1 MKKLIYVLAAVKF
14 ALPFLLQNAVYE
26 PHRDEFLYLAE
37 ARHMAWGYL
46 ELPPVL
52 SVLSFISNLF
62 GGGLFWIKF
71 WPSLGGALTYVLV
84 GRMIPFDRWRALCAF
99 IGLAAICVRL
109 LFACAFHA
117 ATQLP

>member
-84 GRMIPFDRWRALCAF
+84 GRMILLIGGGRFALLL
-99 IGLAAICVRL
+99 GLPPGCW
-109 LFACAFHA
+109 
-117 ATQLP
+117 

>member
-14 ALPFLLQNAVYE
+14 VLPFLLQNAVYE

-52 SVLSFISNLF
+52 SALSFISNLF
-62 GGGLFWIKF
+62 GGSLFWIKL

-84 GRMIPFDRWRALCAF
+84 GRMILLIGGVRFALLLGWLPFVFGYFLHVHF
-99 IGLAAICVRL
+99 MLQPNFL
-109 LFACAFHA
+109 
-117 ATQLP
+117 